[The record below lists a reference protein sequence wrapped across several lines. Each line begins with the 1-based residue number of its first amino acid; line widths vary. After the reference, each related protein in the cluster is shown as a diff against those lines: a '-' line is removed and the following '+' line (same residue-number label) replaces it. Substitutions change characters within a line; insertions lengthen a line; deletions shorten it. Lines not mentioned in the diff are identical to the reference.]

1 MKSPVDATEPPPN
14 RCHDHR
20 YGNGAL
26 LAEFDA
32 AETYATVL
40 KDESTPTLSPDET
53 RAAAKDHGD
62 PPR

>member
-1 MKSPVDATEPPPN
+1 MTVDATEPPPN

-32 AETYATVL
+32 AETYAAVL
-40 KDESTPTLSPDET
+40 QDESTPTLSPDEI
-53 RAAAKDHGD
+53 RAAKRNHDR